1 MRTAVRTL
9 AGLTFVFA
17 CTVEAWAQPPLMKR
31 TAAGVAPAQGS
42 AAPAQAFPDGARLG
56 FVDLPRV
63 AATSS
68 EGKAMVAR
76 IEEFRI
82 RKTSEVTERSKQVE
96 ALQAKLARSQSVID
110 DQARVALQRAFER
123 AQIDF
128 QRFAQQAQLDVR
140 DLQQELQ
147 REFTSRLFPIIG
159 QVAEEKNLW
168 AVFSTETVLWNAPA
182 LDLSDEVA
190 RRLDASAAAK
200 DR

>member
-9 AGLTFVFA
+9 AGLTFVLA
-17 CTVEAWAQPPLMKR
+17 CAAHAGAQPPLMKR
-31 TAAGVAPAQGS
+31 TAGVSAAPGG
-42 AAPAQAFPDGARLG
+42 AAPAQAFPDGAKLG

-63 AATSS
+63 AAASS

-76 IEEFRI
+76 IEQFRI
-82 RKTSEVTERSKQVE
+82 RKTSEVSERREQVE
-96 ALQAKLARSQSVID
+96 ALQAKLALNQSVID
-110 DQARVALQRAFER
+110 DQGRVKLQRAFER
-123 AQIDF
+123 ARIDF
-128 QRFAQQAQLDVR
+128 QRFAEQAQLDVR

-159 QVAEEKNLW
+159 EVAEEKNLW

-190 RRLDASAAAK
+190 RRLDASAAK